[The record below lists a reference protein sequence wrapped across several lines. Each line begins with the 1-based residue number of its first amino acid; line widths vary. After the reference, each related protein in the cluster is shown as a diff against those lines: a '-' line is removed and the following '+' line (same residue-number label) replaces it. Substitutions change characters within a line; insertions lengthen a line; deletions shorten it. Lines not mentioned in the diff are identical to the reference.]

1 MLRVIFVEIN
11 AIALVETVFVKTIKF
26 WITAHVR
33 LFIISQESKTPVVQC
48 HIHKTLILSMR
59 ILPERERVGSN
70 LSVIPCIPHYL
81 PNLKI
86 IPHNSLTVIG
96 RALVDYRSI
105 NTIPTYVPTDHFE
118 TTLLGTLATNTI
130 RSKEYTSI
138 KFLSVELNVCITY
151 NYNREDRQLKRNT
164 EVLTYLDK
172 HDRYTDRFY
181 FASLSQDGT
190 SHSIEGPFDQRSRKT
205 KNSQSDKITFIR

>member
-1 MLRVIFVEIN
+1 MLRIIFVEIN
-11 AIALVETVFVKTIKF
+11 AIALVETIFVKTIKF

-48 HIHKTLILSMR
+48 HIHKTLILSIR
-59 ILPERERVGSN
+59 ILPERERLGSN
-70 LSVIPCIPHYL
+70 LSVTCTPHYL

-118 TTLLGTLATNTI
+118 TTLLGTLTTNTI
-130 RSKEYTSI
+130 RSKEYTSM
-138 KFLSVELNVCITY
+138 KFLFVELNVYITY
-151 NYNREDRQLKRNT
+151 NCNREDRQLKRNM
-164 EVLTYLDK
+164 EVLTYLV
-172 HDRYTDRFY
+172 
-181 FASLSQDGT
+181 
-190 SHSIEGPFDQRSRKT
+190 
-205 KNSQSDKITFIR
+205 